1 MNKYLTLVNK
11 EHKIKDNYLK
21 NIKLV
26 PIKLYDKTPSEV
38 EEKTYEFY
46 QLLKQELKEEQ
57 IEVALD
63 SAYRS
68 IETQQLLKEEFINK
82 YGPEYTKSY
91 VAEPKTSEHHT
102 GLALDLTLKI
112 KNHYIDNNDELIR
125 QDKIFK
131 KIHKLLPKYGFILRF
146 PKGKESLTGHPYEPW
161 HIRYV
166 GKIPAQIMAKE
177 DLCLEEYLT
186 TYSTVLYINKE
197 EKKTSFDIVK
207 ELSEILGIK
216 KIGHTGT
223 LDPLATGVLVVTVG
237 EACKIAELLTAE
249 DKEYIAGVLLG
260 VKTDTLDIT
269 GNVIASK
276 PVDLEKDIEKVV
288 SSYQKTYLQTVP
300 IYSAVKVKGKKLYE
314 YARSNKEVELPK
326 KEVTIKKIK
335 VLTTDNDTFMIKAL
349 VSKGCYIRSLIN
361 DIGESL
367 DTYATMT
374 TLERTKQGKVKI
386 TETNTMDEI
395 RQGNIHFHNIEE
407 VLDYPVIKVEEPL
420 ARKIK
425 NGMKLKNTYQVKD
438 KVIFKTKDKL
448 LGIYQKDGDILKV
461 WKNFR

>member
-1 MNKYLTLVNK
+1 M
-11 EHKIKDNYLK
+11 
-21 NIKLV
+21 
-26 PIKLYDKTPSEV
+26 
-38 EEKTYEFY
+38 
-46 QLLKQELKEEQ
+46 
-57 IEVALD
+57 
-63 SAYRS
+63 
-68 IETQQLLKEEFINK
+68 
-82 YGPEYTKSY
+82 
-91 VAEPKTSEHHT
+91 
-102 GLALDLTLKI
+102 
-112 KNHYIDNNDELIR
+112 
-125 QDKIFK
+125 
-131 KIHKLLPKYGFILRF
+131 
-146 PKGKESLTGHPYEPW
+146 
-161 HIRYV
+161 
-166 GKIPAQIMAKE
+166 
-177 DLCLEEYLT
+177 
-186 TYSTVLYINKE
+186 
-197 EKKTSFDIVK
+197 
-207 ELSEILGIK
+207 
-216 KIGHTGT
+216 
-223 LDPLATGVLVVTVG
+223 
-237 EACKIAELLTAE
+237 
-249 DKEYIAGVLLG
+249 LG

>member
-112 KNHYIDNNDELIR
+112 KNHYIDNNDELMH

-223 LDPLATGVLVVTVG
+223 LDPLATGVLVVTV
-237 EACKIAELLTAE
+237 
-249 DKEYIAGVLLG
+249 
-260 VKTDTLDIT
+260 